1 MFSKC
6 IWCSSNACCRVTNLS
21 CSFCRVSI
29 RSGRKVS
36 ALQNLAVYVSQ
47 TLNSQKTKRSQGQS
61 AVSARVVKK
70 STRSYEKSPTME
82 TRWLGRMKKDLN
94 SIQKVSKKRNGGVS
108 VLKVRAWIV
117 NFWPAEL
124 RETKSISL
132 RADLNIRVIVMIIQN
147 KVFYEIRQTVIITRT
162 TSSSLALEFKKLK
175 KNYSSGHSNG
185 TNSDSKSLYLQWK
198 SSEVNK
204 FETLAKS
211 AADKIQGSQLCN
223 TSWKEPFTG

>member
-70 STRSYEKSPTME
+70 STRSYEKSPTDHGNE
-82 TRWLGRMKKDLN
+82 VTWVYEKGLKFHPESLQEEKWRSQRTE
-94 SIQKVSKKRNGGVS
+94 SSS
-108 VLKVRAWIV
+108 VNCEFLA
-117 NFWPAEL
+117 
-124 RETKSISL
+124 S
-132 RADLNIRVIVMIIQN
+132 
-147 KVFYEIRQTVIITRT
+147 RT
-162 TSSSLALEFKKLK
+162 TGNKK
-175 KNYSSGHSNG
+175 YSFARRPKYKGNCNG
-185 TNSDSKSLYLQWK
+185 YI
-198 SSEVNK
+198 E
-204 FETLAKS
+204 
-211 AADKIQGSQLCN
+211 
-223 TSWKEPFTG
+223 